1 MFKKYGEN
9 AGGECR
15 GRITAIREHMTREH
29 GVREHRVKEQTTV
42 SARLAQVGL
51 TVVELLIVFSVI
63 AVIFL
68 LSAPGVSGLMQERS
82 VKSASNNLFV
92 SLNLAKSEAT
102 KRHGTVRICPSS
114 DGVSCRQD
122 GDWNRG
128 WLMFSDGN
136 DNALP
141 EGNEIIQ
148 IFEPPGEKIRIYAKG
163 ALAGSAGFTIAG
175 LLSNKESDTG
185 EFKICHIESDSG
197 FMKITADQ
205 EGYMEIVKA
214 DASCDAG

>member
-1 MFKKYGEN
+1 M
-9 AGGECR
+9 
-15 GRITAIREHMTREH
+15 GRIKEIRELMA
-29 GVREHRVKEQTTV
+29 REHRVKEQTAV

-82 VKSASNNLFV
+82 VKNASNDLFV

-128 WLMFSDGN
+128 WLVFSDGN
-136 DNALP
+136 ANGMP
-141 EGNEIIQ
+141 ENIEIIQ
-148 IFEPPGEKIRIYAKG
+148 AFGSPNKKVRVQTQG
-163 ALAGSAGFTIAG
+163 AIGDVASFTIAG
-175 LLSNKESDTG
+175 LSGNDNFTTGAFRVCHVESNSVSRTV
-185 EFKICHIESDSG
+185 
-197 FMKITADQ
+197 TVDQ
-205 EGYMEIVKA
+205 DGWVDVTEGGK
-214 DASCDAG
+214 SCENG